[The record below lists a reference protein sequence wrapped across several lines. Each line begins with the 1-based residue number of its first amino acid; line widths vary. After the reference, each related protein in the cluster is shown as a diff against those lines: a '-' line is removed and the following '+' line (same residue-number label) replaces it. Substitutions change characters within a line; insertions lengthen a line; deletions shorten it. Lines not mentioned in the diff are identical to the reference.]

1 MKIGIVGLGLIGG
14 SLARA
19 YHKSGHEV
27 YGCNRNKVVQ
37 DYARLEGTLTGE
49 LNRETMAQCD
59 AIFICLYPQKAIE
72 FLEENAPVIPKN
84 ALVID
89 CCGTKRLVCKAGF
102 ALAEQYGFTFVGG
115 HPMAGTQFSGYAKSR
130 ADMFEGASMIIVPPE
145 ADDILLLERIKKIL
159 TPAGFAHVT
168 VTTAGHHDAMIA
180 YTSQMCHILSNAYVK
195 SPRAQ
200 EHKGYSAGSY
210 RDLTRVAWL
219 NENMWTEL
227 FLENKDY
234 LMEELDLVIAH
245 LREYRDAMA
254 DDDADRLRS
263 LLAEGR
269 ICKEKVDAP

>member
-27 YGCNRNKVVQ
+27 YGYNRNKVVQ
-37 DYARLEGTLTGE
+37 DYAKLEGTLAGE
-49 LNRETMAQCD
+49 LNQQTMAECD
-59 AIFICLYPQKAIE
+59 AIFLCLYPRKAIE

-130 ADMFEGASMIIVPPE
+130 ADMFAGASMIIVPPE

-245 LREYRDAMA
+245 LQEYRDAMA

>member
-19 YHKSGHEV
+19 YHKSGAEV
-27 YGCNRNKVVQ
+27 YGYNRSKVVQ
-37 DYARLEGTLTGE
+37 DYAKLEGTLTGE
-49 LNRETMAQCD
+49 LNAETMAQCD

-72 FLEENAPVIPKN
+72 FLEENAPVIPKD

-89 CCGTKRLVCKAGF
+89 CCGTKRLVCRAGF
-102 ALAEQYGFTFVGG
+102 ALAGKYGFTFVGG

-168 VTTAGHHDAMIA
+168 VTTAEHHDAMIA

-227 FLENKDY
+227 FL
-234 LMEELDLVIAH
+234 
-245 LREYRDAMA
+245 
-254 DDDADRLRS
+254 DDADYLTKELDILIENLS
-263 LLAEGR
+263 EYADALKAKDADKLCALLKDG
-269 ICKEKVDAP
+269 KEKKATAGGN

>member
-19 YHKSGHEV
+19 YHRSGAEV
-27 YGCNRNKVVQ
+27 YGYNRNKVVQ
-37 DYARLEGTLTGE
+37 DYAILEGTLAGE
-49 LNRETMAQCD
+49 LNEQTMVECD
-59 AIFICLYPQKAIE
+59 AIFIALYPERTVE
-72 FLEENAPVIPKN
+72 FLENNAAVIPQN
-84 ALVID
+84 AVVID
-89 CCGTKRLVCKAGF
+89 CCGNKRMVCEAGF
-102 ALAEQYGFTFVGG
+102 RLADEYGFTFIGG

-130 ADMFEGASMIIVPPE
+130 ADMFDGASMIIVPPH
-145 ADDILLLERIKKIL
+145 ADDIMLLDRVKKIL

-168 VTTAGHHDAMIA
+168 VTTAEHHDAMIA

-227 FLENKDY
+227 FLENKDH
-234 LMEELDLVIAH
+234 LIEELDLVIKH
-245 LREYRDAMA
+245 LQEYRDAMA
-254 DDDADRLRS
+254 GDDAENLCR

-269 ICKEKVDAP
+269 ICKERVDAP

>member
-19 YHKSGHEV
+19 YHKGGHEV
-27 YGCNRNKVVQ
+27 FGYNRNKVVQ
-37 DYARLEGTLTGE
+37 DYARLEGTLAGE
-49 LNRETMAQCD
+49 LNQETMAQCD

-102 ALAEQYGFTFVGG
+102 ALAKQYGFTFVGG

-130 ADMFEGASMIIVPPE
+130 ADMFAGASMIIVPPE

-219 NENMWTEL
+219 NPTMWAEL
-227 FLENKDY
+227 FMENRDY
-234 LMEELDLVIAH
+234 LLNELDAYIAS
-245 LREYRDAMA
+245 LNEYKTALEQGDTAA
-254 DDDADRLRS
+254 LTKLLDDGRRLK
-263 LLAEGR
+263 EEVDGR
-269 ICKEKVDAP
+269 

>member
-1 MKIGIVGLGLIGG
+1 MTVGIVGLGLIGG

-19 YHKSGHEV
+19 YHQSGAEV
-27 YGCNRNKVVQ
+27 YGWNRNKVVQ
-37 DYARLEGTLTGE
+37 DYAVLEGTLAGE
-49 LNRETMAQCD
+49 LDEESIARCD
-59 AIFICLYPQKAIE
+59 VVFLALYPARTVE
-72 FLEENAPVIPKN
+72 YLERMAPRIPRDT
-84 ALVID
+84 LVID
-89 CCGTKRLVCKAGF
+89 CCGNKRLVCETGF
-102 ALAEQYGFTFVGG
+102 RLAERYGFTFVGG

-130 ADMFEGASMIIVPPE
+130 ADMFQGASMIVVPPH
-145 ADDILLLERIKKIL
+145 ADDILLLDRIKKL
-159 TPAGFAHVT
+159 LAPAGFAHVT
-168 VTTAGHHDAMIA
+168 VTSAEHHDTMIA

-227 FLENKDY
+227 FLENKDH
-234 LMEELDLVIAH
+234 LIEELDLVIDH

-254 DDDADRLRS
+254 ADNADALRA

>member
-19 YHKSGHEV
+19 YHKSGAEV
-27 YGCNRNKVVQ
+27 YGYNRNKVVQ
-37 DYARLEGTLTGE
+37 DYARLEGTLAGE
-49 LNRETMAQCD
+49 LNEETMAQCD
-59 AIFICLYPQKAIE
+59 AIFICLYPQRAIAY
-72 FLEENAPVIPKN
+72 LEENARVIPKS

-102 ALAEQYGFTFVGG
+102 ALAEQYGFTFIGG

-145 ADDILLLERIKKIL
+145 ADDILLLERVKKIL
-159 TPAGFAHVT
+159 NPAGFAHVT
-168 VTTAGHHDAMIA
+168 VTTAEHHDAMIA

-219 NENMWTEL
+219 NESMWTEL

-234 LMEELDLVIAH
+234 LMEELDLVIDH

-254 DDDADRLRS
+254 QDDAERLCS

-269 ICKEKVDAP
+269 ICKERVDAP

>member
-19 YHKSGHEV
+19 YHKSGAEV
-27 YGCNRNKVVQ
+27 YGYNRNKVVQ
-37 DYARLEGTLTGE
+37 DYARLEGTLAGE
-49 LNRETMAQCD
+49 LNQETMAQCD
-59 AIFICLYPQKAIE
+59 AIFICLYPRQAIA
-72 FLEENAPVIPKN
+72 FLEKNAPVIPKN

-102 ALAEQYGFTFVGG
+102 ALAEQFGFTFVGG
-115 HPMAGTQFSGYAKSR
+115 PPMAGTQFSGYAKSK
-130 ADMFEGASMIIVPPE
+130 ADMFDGASMIIVPPE
-145 ADDILLLERIKKIL
+145 ADDIHLLERVKKIL

-168 VTTAGHHDAMIA
+168 VTTAEHHDAMIA

-210 RDLTRVAWL
+210 KDLTRVAWL

-227 FLENKDY
+227 FL
-234 LMEELDLVIAH
+234 
-245 LREYRDAMA
+245 
-254 DDDADRLRS
+254 DDADNLSREIGILIDNLQQYKDAIDAHDANALEALLREGDRRKREV
-263 LLAEGR
+263 EGR
-269 ICKEKVDAP
+269 